1 MNTIA
6 KGALLVVAGVAAL
19 MMVLIAGLLGT
30 ADADTTDDQ
39 GGVQGVPPEYEPW
52 IRQAVAECRHPELTA
67 ALMAAQIQQESGFKA
82 AAGSHA
88 GAQGPAQFVPG
99 TWATWGQDADANGR
113 TDPHDIGDAVIAQ
126 GRLMC
131 SLIGQAK
138 ESRYRDDP
146 RRLALAGYNAG
157 WGAVQRFGGVPPVS
171 FAGGETYHYVRIIM
185 ASMGRFEAAGR
196 AGRFSVRGSGR
207 GPDALR
213 RAGHYIGTPY
223 SYGGGTPG
231 GPGTG
236 ICDGTNGY
244 SANGRCAAQ
253 STVGFDCS
261 SLVQYGYWTS
271 VQLPRTAAAQYSA
284 TSGRPVTRGNL
295 KPGDLVFWAKRSGF
309 IYHVGLYAGE
319 GRVLHAPRTG
329 REVTVEPLDTAMPR
343 ADYHGATRA

>member
-19 MMVLIAGLLGT
+19 VMVLIAGLLHS

-39 GGVQGVPPEYEPW
+39 GGVQGVPPEYERW
-52 IRQAVAECRHPELTA
+52 IRQAVAECPHPELTP
-67 ALMAAQIQQESGFKA
+67 ALMAAQIQQESGFNA
-82 AAGSHA
+82 GAGSDA

-99 TWATWGQDADANGR
+99 TWATWGRDADANGR
-113 TDPHDIGDAVIAQ
+113 ADPHDIGDAVVAQ
-126 GRLMC
+126 GRFMC
-131 SLIGQAK
+131 SLLGTAK
-138 ESRYRDDP
+138 ESQLRDDP

-157 WGAVQRFGGVPPVS
+157 WGAVQRFGGVPPVT
-171 FAGGETYHYVRIIM
+171 FADGETYHYVRIIM
-185 ASMGRFEAAGR
+185 ASMKKFEAAGP
-196 AGRFSVRGSGR
+196 AGTLAVRGSGR

-213 RAGHYIGTPY
+213 RAAHYIGTPY
-223 SYGGGTPG
+223 SYGGGTPN

-236 ICDGTNGY
+236 FCDGTNGY
-244 SANGRCAAQ
+244 ANGRCAAE

-271 VQLPRTAAAQYSA
+271 VQLPRTAAAQYNA
-284 TSGRPVTRGNL
+284 TSDRPVTRGNL
-295 KPGDLVFWAKRSGF
+295 KPGDLVFWADRSGF

-329 REVTVEPLDTAMPR
+329 RDVQVQPLDTAMPT
-343 ADYHGATRA
+343 ADYHGATRP